1 VKDRKPSANHVK
13 QGWPMQWQ
21 YFNKPTTHRTPKKI
35 GTVIGDVIGILIYV
49 GVAILML
56 DAVLHWF

>member
-1 VKDRKPSANHVK
+1 
-13 QGWPMQWQ
+13 MQWQ
-21 YFNKPTTHRTPKKI
+21 YFNETDDTPKKI
-35 GTVIGDVIGILIYV
+35 GTVIGDAIGILVYV